1 MKWSAT
7 YSIEK
12 QPWRGLLL
20 NFVYYDFVHGVNSL
34 WPQVRSL
41 DQSKK
46 HIFLYVRNDFD
57 TKSDSV
63 HPVITGMGVSVSVK
77 ISKFFSPIKI
87 QATCKCMERVI
98 VEAKHA
104 SLT

>member
-1 MKWSAT
+1 MKSYMKWSVT

-46 HIFLYVRNDFD
+46 HIFFYMLEM
-57 TKSDSV
+57 
-63 HPVITGMGVSVSVK
+63 IL
-77 ISKFFSPIKI
+77 I
-87 QATCKCMERVI
+87 QNQI
-98 VEAKHA
+98 QFI
-104 SLT
+104 L